1 MISVYD
7 PNYLS
12 EEHIEKSI
20 TYMDIMS
27 IDVHSSLIFWQNSSF
42 EEWSRTAS
50 ENWAMLSLRRRL

>member
-12 EEHIEKSI
+12 EEHIETSI

-27 IDVHSSLIFWQNSSF
+27 IDVHSSLIF
-42 EEWSRTAS
+42 
-50 ENWAMLSLRRRL
+50 

>member
-20 TYMDIMS
+20 TYMDVMS
-27 IDVHSSLIFWQNSSF
+27 I
-42 EEWSRTAS
+42 AS
-50 ENWAMLSLRRRL
+50 IVL